1 MADELKLKIVL
12 DDGSV
17 REGFLSLE
25 KAAAKTGD
33 KIGQNFD
40 KKGSGITSLAG
51 ALQSAQGGF
60 VELGKSALSAIGP
73 YGLLAGAI
81 GGSVLA
87 LGKFALAGEKVNA
100 VNAQFANVAIA
111 SGLAVDEFSASIIK
125 ATDGLIDDE
134 DALQIATKGIIA
146 LGKEASKI
154 PEILEQSR
162 AVSRALGKDF
172 KSTFEDLSQ
181 FVETGNARVLRQ
193 YGIIL
198 DLDVAYKRAA
208 LSVGLTTAELTEQ
221 QKQTIRTN
229 LVLDELPKKFG
240 AAAQSVTPLADAF
253 DRLRVKAT
261 NALESIQSSLAES
274 ITKAFVDEAD
284 LSNVSFNRIT
294 AQLTDNLKT
303 IDGINKT
310 LAEISASGDR
320 SAKSTVVSQ
329 SLLQR
334 IAELRA
340 ENRRLQVQGSGL
352 SDQALFAGLDASRDA
367 GSASPSLEL
376 TAEQQKLLADRN
388 KKNLAE
394 LQKFQSDQDK
404 IVTDSELKRIDLL
417 RNFDQQETAIRAL
430 ANQQQI
436 TLEQQKNVALSQVDE
451 QFSAQKGFT
460 ADQREQARLS
470 LQASFYQRELDLAK
484 QQKDQLVAIE
494 AAKYSE
500 VGALFNT
507 FTVGFTEA
515 AFDFQK
521 SVTANFKE
529 VGKQAFNTLGR
540 GIGSAFAAFGQ
551 ALASGEDAGKAFL
564 DSLLGIFA
572 DIAIQLGTSFIL
584 QGIAHSLNPLTPG
597 IGGPLIAS
605 GAALAT
611 FGGLLKGLSGGKSS
625 TQQQAVGGGIASE
638 PSTGADLA
646 PTSPTAVSPQTQVQ
660 VVVQGNVFDSSETG
674 LRIVDLLNESF
685 NTQGVVVQQG
695 AFV

>member
-25 KAAAKTGD
+25 KAGAKTAD

-40 KKGSGITSLAG
+40 KKGSGISSLAG

-60 VELGKSALSAIGP
+60 TNLAQSALSAVGP

-111 SGLAVDEFSASIIK
+111 SGLAVDEFSTSIIK

-193 YGIIL
+193 FGIIL
-198 DLDVAYKRAA
+198 DLDKAYKKAA
-208 LSVGLTTAELTEQ
+208 ESVGLTTAELTEQ
-221 QKQTIRTN
+221 QKQTVRTN

-253 DRLRVKAT
+253 DRLRVKAS
-261 NALESIQSSLAES
+261 NALEAVQSSLAEV

-310 LAEISASGDR
+310 LADISASGDR
-320 SAKSTVVSQ
+320 SALASTQKSA
-329 SLLQR
+329 LLQR
-334 IAELRA
+334 ISELRG

-367 GSASPSLEL
+367 GGQAPSLEL

-494 AAKYSE
+494 QEKNLNLLNSSNAYFS
-500 VGALFNT
+500 
-507 FTVGFTEA
+507 GFTLA
-515 AFDFQK
+515 ANQFAA
-521 SVTANFKE
+521 SAGATFKE
-529 VGKQAFNTLGR
+529 LGKQAFTTITKGV
-540 GIGSAFAAFGQ
+540 GGAFAAYGA
-551 ALASGEDAGKAFL
+551 ALKNGENANKAFL
-564 DSLLGIFA
+564 ESTLKFFGDLAVNIGSYYIALGAAKLFGTPA
-572 DIAIQLGTSFIL
+572 DKADAF
-584 QGIAHSLNPLTPG
+584 
-597 IGGPLIAS
+597 PLIAA
-605 GAALAT
+605 GAALAVL
-611 FGGLLKGLSGGKSS
+611 GGVLGAGNSKSPQS
-625 TQQQAVGGGIASE
+625 DTGGGIASQ

-660 VVVQGNVFDSSETG
+660 VVVQGNVFDSDETG
-674 LRIVDLLNESF
+674 MRIVDLLNQSF
-685 NTQGVVVQQG
+685 DKQGVVIQQG